1 MLGQTPWQAELPTD
15 HGTEELRLQLPGY
28 QQQLVRLDRSAD
40 VQLSYALKASPPEDN
55 SKGTSGPARPGEPG
69 SPAEPQAGTKP
80 TTSTKA
86 PKDPGKHR
94 KKGGNVQIEF
104 EE

>member
-1 MLGQTPWQAELPTD
+1 
-15 HGTEELRLQLPGY
+15 
-28 QQQLVRLDRSAD
+28 LDRSAD
-40 VQLSYALKASPPEDN
+40 VQLSYALKAAPPEDN
-55 SKGTSGPARPGEPG
+55 SKGTTVKTGPGEPG
-69 SPAEPQAGTKP
+69 SPAAPQTGEKP